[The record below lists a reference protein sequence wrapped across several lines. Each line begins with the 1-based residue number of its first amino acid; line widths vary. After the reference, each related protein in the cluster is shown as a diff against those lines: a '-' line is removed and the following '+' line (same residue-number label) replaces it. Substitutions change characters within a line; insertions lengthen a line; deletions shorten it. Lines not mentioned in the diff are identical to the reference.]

1 MLAFLRRNQ
10 ILFSSCFCL
19 LLSLYILTATARG
32 QIKNE
37 PVGALLMWILR
48 PLQIAGQGTANW
60 IKGFRDNYDTLA
72 GFRGEN
78 ERLRKRVQTLEI
90 ERQRLLEAEA
100 TNRRLQQLLDFRSEN
115 EWLRKRLQTLEIER
129 QRLLE
134 AEATN
139 RRLQQLLNFRSELPA
154 GAITASI
161 IASSATS
168 WFQSCVLNKGSADG
182 LRKGMAVVTPLGVVG
197 KVVSVTSRT
206 AKVLLLTDPNSGID
220 VLIQR
225 TRSRGIVSGSLESGT
240 VLKYMKR
247 SEDVQ
252 EGDRLVTSGMDNVFP
267 KGLLVGT
274 VIKVRKQNR
283 GLFQSVEVWPAVH
296 AERVEEVL
304 VVSAETAAAKK

>member
-10 ILFSSCFCL
+10 IFISSCFCL

-60 IKGFRDNYDTLA
+60 IKGFRDHYDTLA
-72 GFRGEN
+72 GFRSEN

-90 ERQRLLEAEA
+90 EWQRLLEAEA
-100 TNRRLQQLLDFRSEN
+100 TNRRLQQLLD
-115 EWLRKRLQTLEIER
+115 
-129 QRLLE
+129 
-134 AEATN
+134 
-139 RRLQQLLNFRSELPA
+139 FRSELPA

-182 LRKGMAVVTPLGVVG
+182 LRKGMAVVTPMGVVG
-197 KVVSVTSRT
+197 KVVTVTRRT

-220 VLIQR
+220 VLVQR

-252 EGDRLVTSGMDNVFP
+252 EGDRLVTSGLDNVFP

-274 VIKVRKQNR
+274 VIKVRKQNL
-283 GLFQSVEVWPAVH
+283 GLFQSVEVWPAVQ
-296 AERVEEVL
+296 AARVEEVL
-304 VVSAETAAAKK
+304 VVAAETEAAKK

>member
-10 ILFSSCFCL
+10 IFFSSCFCL

-60 IKGFRDNYDTLA
+60 IKGFRDRYDTLA
-72 GFRGEN
+72 GFRSEN
-78 ERLRKRVQTLEI
+78 DRLRKRLQALEI

-100 TNRRLQQLLDFRSEN
+100 TNRRLQQLLDFRN
-115 EWLRKRLQTLEIER
+115 
-129 QRLLE
+129 
-134 AEATN
+134 
-139 RRLQQLLNFRSELPA
+139 ELPA

-161 IASSATS
+161 IANSATS
-168 WFQSCVLNKGSADG
+168 WFQSCTLNKGSADG
-182 LRKGMAVVTPLGVVG
+182 LRKGMWVVTPLGVVG
-197 KVVSVTSRT
+197 KVVAVTGRT
-206 AKVLLLTDPNSGID
+206 AKVLLVTDPNSGID
-220 VLIQR
+220 VLVQR

-252 EGDRLVTSGMDNVFP
+252 EGDRLVTSGLDKIFP

-274 VIKVRKQNR
+274 VIKVRKQSR
-283 GLFQSVEVWPAVH
+283 GLFQTVEVWPAVQ
-296 AERVEEVL
+296 AARVEEVL
-304 VVSAETAAAKK
+304 VVSAETGVVKR